1 MVKSKSP
8 KTKSSTWEKPLLL
21 WSLVILTCLGVAV
34 VIALV
39 LRGSTLK
46 YVDSFDECKTAGG
59 AILESYPEQ
68 CLINGRTFVNT
79 AQISN
84 GSEYVG
90 LSEQAALDKAKSNNV
105 PARVVER
112 DDESLPVTMDYVVG
126 RHNFHVKDG
135 HVYTVQVEGKE

>member
-21 WSLVILTCLGVAV
+21 WSLVILACLGVAV

-46 YVDSFDECKTAGG
+46 YVDNFAECKTAGG

-68 CLINGRTFVNT
+68 CSVNGRTFVNM

-90 LSEQAALDKAKSNNV
+90 LSEQAALDKATSNNV

-126 RHNFHVKDG
+126 RHNLHVRDG
-135 HVYTVQVEGKE
+135 HVYKVQVEGAN